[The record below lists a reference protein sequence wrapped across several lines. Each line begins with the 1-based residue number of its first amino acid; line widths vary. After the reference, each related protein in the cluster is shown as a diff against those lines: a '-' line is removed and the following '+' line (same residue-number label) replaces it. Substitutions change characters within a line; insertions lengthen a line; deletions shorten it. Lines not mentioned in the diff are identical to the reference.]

1 MAILIMVGVALML
14 IGFFSL
20 CVADGTI
27 FACIL
32 LSGGII
38 ILILSG
44 LFCIFNGGGLYWDH
58 Y

>member
-1 MAILIMVGVALML
+1 MSILIMVGLALVL

-20 CVADGTI
+20 CVADRTI
-27 FACIL
+27 FACIS

-44 LFCIFNGGGLYWDH
+44 LFYILNGGVL
-58 Y
+58 

>member
-14 IGFFSL
+14 IGFFLL

-27 FACIL
+27 FACISF
-32 LSGGII
+32 SGGII

-44 LFCIFNGGGLYWDH
+44 LFCIFNGGGLY
-58 Y
+58 

>member
-27 FACIL
+27 FACIS

-44 LFCIFNGGGLYWDH
+44 LFCIFNGGRLY
-58 Y
+58 

>member
-1 MAILIMVGVALML
+1 MSILIMVGLALML

-20 CVADGTI
+20 CITNGTT
-27 FACIL
+27 FACIS

-44 LFCIFNGGGLYWDH
+44 LFYILNGGGL
-58 Y
+58 

>member
-1 MAILIMVGVALML
+1 MAILIMVGVASML

-20 CVADGTI
+20 CIADETI

-38 ILILSG
+38 ILILYG
-44 LFCIFNGGGLYWDH
+44 LFCIFNGGGLY
-58 Y
+58 